1 MLNST
6 NSESSFKVV
15 GYWFNEKKSQKFGAN
30 DLAEACRK
38 RHMDFVKVNFEED
51 LECPSKFDAVLHK
64 LTALYAPAYT
74 GEEKAQELVKKI
86 EKFVVENPQMKVV
99 DPLPCIRRLLLRV
112 DTYLLLEEVTRD
124 EDKIFTPTFVTLT
137 KDKVKNIDALLEA
150 QNVSFPVVCKNFLAG
165 GGRDAHEMSLVF
177 NVKSLGKCLLPC
189 VAQSFI
195 NHNAVLYKVFVIGD
209 RWFVT
214 LRPSLKNFNAG
225 DSESIIFNSHQISK
239 PDSSSPLTHCE
250 ELDAGNK
257 PKADLLVLDRI
268 VYLIRSVLR
277 SDLLGIDVVIEKD
290 TGRYGII
297 DVNPFPSFDSVPNV
311 MDHLADA
318 IRNRIDF
325 TDIQRSSDSN
335 SPVTS
340 FNFHSTFHVSIHM
353 DQSYFLQDIS
363 RPELIAW
370 DSLAKSKSHMAEADL

>member
-6 NSESSFKVV
+6 NSDSSFKVV

-38 RHMDFVKVNFEED
+38 RHMNFV
-51 LECPSKFDAVLHK
+51 
-64 LTALYAPAYT
+64 
-74 GEEKAQELVKKI
+74 KAQELVKKI
-86 EKFVVENPQMKVV
+86 EKFVVDNPQMKVV

-124 EDKIFTPTFVTLT
+124 E
-137 KDKVKNIDALLEA
+137 
-150 QNVSFPVVCKNFLAG
+150 VCKNFLAG

-325 TDIQRSSDSN
+325 NDIQRTSDST
-335 SPVTS
+335 SSVTS

-363 RPELIAW
+363 RPELITC
-370 DSLAKSKSHMAEADL
+370 DSLTKSESQMAETEL